1 MKSTI
6 AANVSVNCHSKKV
19 RYKLDCYI
27 LHKVSLA
34 IMLLLMVTII
44 CYHYTKHKSNQK
56 NINPLKL

>member
-1 MKSTI
+1 MKNTI

-56 NINPLKL
+56 NTNPLKL

>member
-1 MKSTI
+1 MKNTI

-44 CYHYTKHKSNQK
+44 CYHYAKHKSNQK

>member
-1 MKSTI
+1 MKNTI

-34 IMLLLMVTII
+34 IMFLLMVSII
-44 CYHYTKHKSNQK
+44 CCHYTKHRSNQK